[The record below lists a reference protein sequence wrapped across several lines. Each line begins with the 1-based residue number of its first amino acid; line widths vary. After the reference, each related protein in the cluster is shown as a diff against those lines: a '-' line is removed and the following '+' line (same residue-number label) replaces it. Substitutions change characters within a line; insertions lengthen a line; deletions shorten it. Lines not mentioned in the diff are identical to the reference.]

1 MPSRLTGV
9 DQSLHADFEL
19 KARLPAREDIT
30 IKIHSMFWIL
40 VSNDVK
46 YAEFCSQW
54 DRRRKSSTVVFHASS
69 CKRSSPVDDVIVKVV
84 AGTNAGDCALRS
96 KTGLDKGP
104 RVEHTQ
110 QGVNENL

>member
-1 MPSRLTGV
+1 MPRRLTGV

-30 IKIHSMFWIL
+30 IKTHSMFWIL

-69 CKRSSPVDDVIVKVV
+69 PVDDVIVKVV

-96 KTGLDKGP
+96 KT
-104 RVEHTQ
+104 
-110 QGVNENL
+110 